1 MNTKRISPQAIIALE
16 HALSVIYWYKND
28 LKKYLYRF
36 INQPEI
42 LSVIN
47 WTDPKRN
54 IVARVVNM
62 LEINGERTQK
72 TLLQLIIDVSSFD
85 DFSHLEILEDGKE
98 KVKAAKEAVAA
109 LRKHCSGYVNIKE
122 EEEAAKQRKEQMQK
136 QVDALNRVKQSIETL
151 KKDFYNLL
159 KTTDNQARGYA
170 LEKLLNELF
179 VLYDMDPKSSFKIK
193 GEQIDGA
200 FTFNNE
206 EYLLEAKWRNDPTSI
221 GDLDSFSGKLQ
232 RRLENTLGLFISIN
246 DFSPDAITAF
256 SSGRKLMLLMDGSDI
271 IAILEERISLPNLLK
286 RKKRA
291 AAQTGNIYLNFKEII
306 NH

>member
-1 MNTKRISPQAIIALE
+1 M
-16 HALSVIYWYKND
+16 
-28 LKKYLYRF
+28 
-36 INQPEI
+36 
-42 LSVIN
+42 
-47 WTDPKRN
+47 
-54 IVARVVNM
+54 
-62 LEINGERTQK
+62 
-72 TLLQLIIDVSSFD
+72 
-85 DFSHLEILEDGKE
+85 
-98 KVKAAKEAVAA
+98 
-109 LRKHCSGYVNIKE
+109 VNIKE

-179 VLYDMDPKSSFKIK
+179 VLYDMDSKSSFKIK

-221 GDLDSFSGKLQ
+221 GDLDSFLGKLQ
-232 RRLENTLGLFISIN
+232 RRLENTLGLFFSIN
-246 DFSPDAITAF
+246 GFSPDAITAF

-286 RKKRA
+286 REKRA
-291 AAQTGNIYLNFKEII
+291 AAQTGNIYQILKRL
-306 NH
+306 